1 MKVGMFSL
9 SLGTNI
15 VREKMNLGKRRIL
28 LNTCEFSW
36 AACPLSLLSLSTL
49 MVIKMKCMTAS
60 PAEADS
66 ELDELEMPW

>member
-9 SLGTNI
+9 SLGI
-15 VREKMNLGKRRIL
+15 VRGKMNLGKRRIL

-36 AACPLSLLSLSTL
+36 AACPLGLLSLSTL

-60 PAEADS
+60 PAEADP